1 MKLYFRL
8 LTLISLTFSGTV
20 TAQPVLLD
28 KIAVIVNDQ
37 IITESQI
44 LNEIAARQRQLSSQ
58 NRSQATASI
67 RDEVTQ
73 QLINEVLQMQ
83 QAQRQNITIDN
94 LALDRE
100 IERIAQRQ
108 GGTVEQLFN
117 QLTANGEDYV
127 EFREEIRQQ
136 MAIQQTFVRE
146 VRREVKISEQ
156 EISDYLNSDIHPR
169 LRNAEY
175 QLSLLTLPLS
185 ENADAAE
192 QEATLEQADTLYQR
206 LIAGENFAQLALQY
220 SQDSSARDRGDLGWL
235 TRGQLPNRFM
245 EAIVT
250 MNIGDISTPFITTNA
265 VNILQFVGIRGI
277 DNTIVDE
284 VNAKHILIQP
294 SEIKDEASALNEITA
309 LRERILAGEDFAELA
324 EAYSDDSVSASL
336 GGELN
341 WAPSTNYVS
350 AFKRVVDS
358 LPLNTLSEPFQSVF
372 GWHIVSVTAR
382 RQVNLTMST
391 LREQAEIDLLNL
403 KSNEQ
408 QDLWIARLRNNAF
421 IEIRD

>member
-1 MKLYFRL
+1 MKLHQQL
-8 LTLISLTFSGTV
+8 LTLISLTFTAV
-20 TAQPVLLD
+20 VAAQPVLLD
-28 KIAVIVNDQ
+28 KIAVIVNEQ

-44 LNEIAARQRQLSSQ
+44 SREVATRQRLLASQ
-58 NRSQATASI
+58 NRSQATASL
-67 RDEVTQ
+67 RDEIIQ
-73 QLINEVLQMQ
+73 QLINETLQMQ
-83 QAQRQNITIDN
+83 QAERQNITIDN
-94 LALDRE
+94 IALDRE

-127 EFREEIRQQ
+127 EFREGIRRQ

-156 EISDYLNSDIHPR
+156 EISDYLNSDINPR

-175 QLSLLTLPLS
+175 QLSLLALSLP
-185 ENADAAE
+185 ENADDAQKQAVM
-192 QEATLEQADTLYQR
+192 QEANTLYQR
-206 LIAGENFAQLALQY
+206 LLAGENFAQLALQY
-220 SQDSSARDRGDLGWL
+220 SQASSARDRGNLGWL

-245 EAIVT
+245 ETIVA
-250 MNIGDISTPFITTNA
+250 MDIGDISTPFMTTNA
-265 VNILQFVGIRGI
+265 VNILQFDGLRGI
-277 DNTIVDE
+277 DNVIVDE
-284 VNAKHILIQP
+284 VKAKHILIQP
-294 SEIKDEASALNEITA
+294 SEIKDETSALNEITD
-309 LRERILAGEDFAELA
+309 LRRRILAGEDFAELA
-324 EAYSDDSVSASL
+324 IAYSDDAVSASL

-341 WAPSTNYVS
+341 WAASSNYVP

-358 LPLNTLSEPFQSVF
+358 LPLNTLSEPFQSIF
-372 GWHIVSVTAR
+372 GWHIVSVEAR
-382 RQVNLTMST
+382 RQVNQTLST